1 MLEISLVAVPKGAQR
16 ARRGPSGAARGPR
29 ACREGPMVGQND
41 LLKPKKHC
49 FQYRMLRMTMKAS
62 VIWWTHFG
70 LKGP

>member
-49 FQYRMLRMTMKAS
+49 FS
-62 VIWWTHFG
+62 I
-70 LKGP
+70 